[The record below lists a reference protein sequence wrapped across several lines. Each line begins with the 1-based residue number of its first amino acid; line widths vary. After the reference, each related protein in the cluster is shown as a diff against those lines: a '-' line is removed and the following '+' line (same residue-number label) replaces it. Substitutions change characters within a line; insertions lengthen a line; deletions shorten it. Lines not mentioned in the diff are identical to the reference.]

1 MNQFG
6 KLTVYVLVILF
17 FALCLMTIQTTLI
30 GRWTLYFKPDLLL
43 PIVVFIGFR
52 RSLLESSLFTFLLG
66 YFVELHSGLPFGMYT
81 LSYLA
86 IAMVCHFTRNL
97 LTADAY
103 LTPAV
108 GVGVAFILLQL
119 LLALLASMLNMKVD
133 LSFHYWIGYLLPLAG
148 ATALLSPLVFA
159 FCSYLDRL
167 TQRESEENG
176 PSR

>member
-1 MNQFG
+1 MNHFG
-6 KLTVYVLVILF
+6 KLTVYLLVILF

-43 PIVVFIGFR
+43 PMVVFIGFR
-52 RSLLESSLFTFLLG
+52 RSILESALFAFLFG

-86 IAMVCHFTRNL
+86 IAALCHFTRNL
-97 LTADAY
+97 FAADEY

-108 GVGVAFILLQL
+108 GVGAAFILLQL
-119 LLALLASMLNMKVD
+119 LLTLLARMLNMKAD
-133 LSFHYWIGYLLPLAG
+133 LSLNYWIGYLLPLAG
-148 ATALLSPLVFA
+148 ATALLSPLIFA
-159 FCSYLDRL
+159 FCSYLDRV
-167 TQRESEENG
+167 TQRESVENG